1 MNIFIGIGRLT
12 ADPIIG
18 VTSGTGASVARYT
31 LAIPRCL
38 SDGKQITDFI
48 RCKKFGRSADFA
60 AKYLHK
66 GQRIAMLGALEVSK
80 YERDGDVRVAVEV
93 VVNQQEFCE
102 APRKKQEE
110 PDDDD
115 RDFPE
120 SLEEVT
126 SNELPF

>member
-1 MNIFIGIGRLT
+1 MNVFFGIGRLT

-18 VTSGTGASVARYT
+18 VTSGTGTSVARYT
-31 LAIPRCL
+31 IAIPRRL
-38 SDGKQITDFI
+38 SGEQQITDFV
-48 RCKKFGRSADFA
+48 RCKVFGKGADFA

-66 GQRIAMLGALEVSK
+66 GQR
-80 YERDGDVRVAVEV
+80 VAVRGSLGVSRYEKDGVPQTMVEV
-93 VVNQQEFCE
+93 IVRQQEFCD

-110 PDDDD
+110 PDDD

-126 SNELPF
+126 GVEVPF

>member
-1 MNIFIGIGRLT
+1 MNVFFGIGRLT

-18 VTSGTGASVARYT
+18 VASGSGTSVARYT
-31 LAIPRCL
+31 LAIPRRL
-38 SDGKQITDFI
+38 SGEQQITDFV
-48 RCKKFGRSADFA
+48 RCKVFGKGADFA

-66 GQRIAMLGALEVSK
+66 GQRVAVRGSLEVSR
-80 YERDGDVRVAVEV
+80 YEKDGVPQTMVEV
-93 VVNQQEFCE
+93 IVRQQEFCD

-110 PDDDD
+110 PDDD

-126 SNELPF
+126 GVEAPF

>member
-1 MNIFIGIGRLT
+1 MNVFFGIGRLT

-18 VTSGTGASVARYT
+18 VTSGSGTSVARYT

-38 SDGKQITDFI
+38 SGEQQITDFV
-48 RCKKFGRSADFA
+48 RCKAFGKGADFA

-66 GQRIAMLGALEVSK
+66 GQRVAVRGSLEVSR
-80 YERDGDVRVAVEV
+80 YEKDGVPQTMVEV
-93 VVNQQEFCE
+93 IVRQQEFCD

-110 PDDDD
+110 PDDD

-120 SLEEVT
+120 SLEGVT
-126 SNELPF
+126 GVETPF

>member
-1 MNIFIGIGRLT
+1 MNVFFGIGRLT

-18 VTSGTGASVARYT
+18 VASGSGTSVARYT

-38 SDGKQITDFI
+38 SGEQQITDFV
-48 RCKKFGRSADFA
+48 RCKVFGKGADFA

-66 GQRIAMLGALEVSK
+66 GQR
-80 YERDGDVRVAVEV
+80 VAVRGSLGVSRYEKDGVPQTMVEV
-93 VVNQQEFCE
+93 IVRQQEFCD
-102 APRKKQEE
+102 APRKKQED
-110 PDDDD
+110 PDDD

-126 SNELPF
+126 GVEAPF

>member
-1 MNIFIGIGRLT
+1 MNVFFGIGRLT

-18 VTSGTGASVARYT
+18 VTSGSGTSVARYT
-31 LAIPRCL
+31 IAIPRCL
-38 SDGKQITDFI
+38 SNGKQIADFV
-48 RCKKFGRSADFA
+48 RCKVFGKGADFA

-66 GQRIAMLGALEVSK
+66 GQRVAVRGSLEVSR
-80 YERDGDVRVAVEV
+80 YEKDGVPQTMVEV
-93 VVNQQEFCE
+93 IVRQQEFCD

-110 PDDDD
+110 PDDD

-126 SNELPF
+126 GVEAPF

>member
-1 MNIFIGIGRLT
+1 MNVFFGIGRLT

-18 VTSGTGASVARYT
+18 VTSGTGTSVAQYT

-38 SDGKQITDFI
+38 SGEQQITDFV
-48 RCKKFGRSADFA
+48 RCKVFGKGADFA

-66 GQRIAMLGALEVSK
+66 GQRVAVRGSLEVSR
-80 YERDGDVRVAVEV
+80 YEKDGVPQTMVEV
-93 VVNQQEFCE
+93 IVRQQEVCD

-110 PDDDD
+110 PDDD

-126 SNELPF
+126 GVEVPF

>member
-1 MNIFIGIGRLT
+1 MASG
-12 ADPIIG
+12 
-18 VTSGTGASVARYT
+18 SGTSVARYT

-38 SDGKQITDFI
+38 SGEQQITDFV
-48 RCKKFGRSADFA
+48 RCKAFGKGADFA

-66 GQRIAMLGALEVSK
+66 GQRVAVRGSLEVSR
-80 YERDGDVRVAVEV
+80 YEKDGVPQTMVEV
-93 VVNQQEFCE
+93 IVRQQEFCD

-110 PDDDD
+110 PDDD

-126 SNELPF
+126 GVEVPF

>member
-1 MNIFIGIGRLT
+1 MNVFFGTGRLT

-18 VTSGTGASVARYT
+18 VASGSGTSVARYT

-38 SDGKQITDFI
+38 SGEQQITDFV
-48 RCKKFGRSADFA
+48 RCKVFGKGADFA

-66 GQRIAMLGALEVSK
+66 GQRVAVRGSLEVSK
-80 YERDGDVRVAVEV
+80 YEKDGTPQTMVEV
-93 VVNQQEFCE
+93 VVAQQEFCD
-102 APRKKQEE
+102 APRKKQED
-110 PDDDD
+110 PDDD

-126 SNELPF
+126 GVEAPF